1 VIWAPTAN
9 SLLEATLNTDFAQ
22 ADVDR
27 QVVNLTRF
35 SVFLPERRQFFLEN
49 ADLLNAGG
57 LGAGNIGGIGGI
69 SGRYFVQP
77 FFTRKRSS
85 SFPKALMGPVYH
97 ERTVP
102 TKSCHVDR
110 DVRHRT
116 SSLLLDTTES
126 V

>member
-1 VIWAPTAN
+1 MPYPRQLSSWRITYGGVLDSIQPPPPRTNLRVRPYLLGQQVNDRASGAFNGTVGDVGGEVIWAPTAN

-57 LGAGNIGGIGGI
+57 
-69 SGRYFVQP
+69 
-77 FFTRKRSS
+77 
-85 SFPKALMGPVYH
+85 
-97 ERTVP
+97 
-102 TKSCHVDR
+102 
-110 DVRHRT
+110 
-116 SSLLLDTTES
+116 
-126 V
+126 